1 MYNCIYL
8 LLKTLKL
15 GEGASRGDRD
25 TKFGLEKRFPILEK
39 KCIIRKKYR
48 ASGGALNSSRK
59 KKIK

>member
-1 MYNCIYL
+1 
-8 LLKTLKL
+8 LKL

-48 ASGGALNSSRK
+48 ASGGAINSSRK
-59 KKIK
+59 KEIK